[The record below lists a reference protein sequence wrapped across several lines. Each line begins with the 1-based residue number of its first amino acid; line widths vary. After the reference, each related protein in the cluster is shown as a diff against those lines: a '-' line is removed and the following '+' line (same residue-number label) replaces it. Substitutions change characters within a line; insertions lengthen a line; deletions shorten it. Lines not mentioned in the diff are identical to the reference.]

1 MVESCANRRIALPA
15 CNVAKIRQIR
25 DNTAPK
31 INDQRR
37 DALMTA
43 SMSSETTASLTPWE
57 RYQQDLER
65 PDFQKDPAQAD
76 AVQRLQSLYDK
87 LVSVESERKTALSKL
102 RRKLKK
108 GKEEPVRG
116 LYFWGGVGRGKTYLM
131 DTFYESLPFER
142 KMRVHFHRFMQRVHQ
157 ELKAL
162 KGEKNP
168 LELVSKKFAD
178 EARVICF
185 DEFFVSDIGDAM
197 ILATLMAGLFSRGVT
212 LVCTSN
218 IVPDGLYKDGLQ
230 RARFLPAIAL
240 VKKHTDVVNVDG
252 GVDYRL
258 RTLEQAELF
267 HSPLDEEADISL
279 RRSFDALAVEAGKHS
294 KTMEING
301 RKIPAKA
308 HADDVVWFDFKDVC
322 DGPRSQNDYIEL
334 ARQFHA
340 IIISNVPVLGGDK
353 QDQSRRFINMIDEFY
368 DRNVKVILSAAAP
381 ITELYSGGRLGFEF
395 ERTESRLLEMQSRE
409 YLEAAHKP

>member
-1 MVESCANRRIALPA
+1 
-15 CNVAKIRQIR
+15 
-25 DNTAPK
+25 
-31 INDQRR
+31 
-37 DALMTA
+37 MTA
-43 SMSSETTASLTPWE
+43 AISSETSANPTPWE

-65 PDFQKDPAQAD
+65 PDFQRDSAQED
-76 AVQRLQSLYDK
+76 AVGRLQSLYDK
-87 LVSVESERKTALSKL
+87 LVDAESDRNKAMTKL
-102 RRKLKK
+102 RLKLKK
-108 GKEEPVRG
+108 GKEEPIKG

-142 KMRVHFHRFMQRVHQ
+142 KMRVHFHRFMQRVHN

-168 LELVSKKFAD
+168 LQLVSKKFAD
-178 EARVICF
+178 ETRVICF

-197 ILATLMAGLFSRGVT
+197 ILATLMEGLFSRGVT

-230 RARFLPAIAL
+230 RARFLPAIEL
-240 VKKHTDVVNVDG
+240 VKKYTDVVNVDG

-267 HSPLDEEADISL
+267 HAPLDEAADVSL
-279 RRSFDALAVEAGKHS
+279 RTSFDALAVEAGKHS

-301 RKIPAKA
+301 RKIPAQA

-340 IIISNVPVLGGDK
+340 IIISNVPILGKEKD
-353 QDQSRRFINMIDEFY
+353 DQARRFINMVDEFY
-368 DRNVKVILSAAAP
+368 DRNVKVIMSAEAP
-381 ITELYSGGRLGFEF
+381 ITELYAGGRLGFEF

-409 YLEAAHKP
+409 YLEAPHKP

>member
-340 IIISNVPVLGGDK
+340 IIISNVPVLGGDQ
-353 QDQSRRFINMIDEFY
+353 QDQSRRFIHMIDELY
-368 DRNVKVILSAAAP
+368 DRNVKVIISAAAP